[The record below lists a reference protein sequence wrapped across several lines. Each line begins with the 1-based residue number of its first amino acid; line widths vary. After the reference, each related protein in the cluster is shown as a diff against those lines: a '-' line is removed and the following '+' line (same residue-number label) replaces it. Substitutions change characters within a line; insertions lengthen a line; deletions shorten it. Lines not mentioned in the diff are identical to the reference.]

1 MRPIHRKALF
11 ALSVAL
17 LITCLST
24 SLTFA
29 QTGAWTLVSSPNQG
43 TLGNQLF
50 GVAAVSASNIWAV
63 GDYNDGPFK
72 HDSLTLIQHWNGS
85 SWSIVSSPNPVTGA
99 YNFDRLQA
107 VAAVS
112 ASNVWAVGYYGSNNS
127 GNTKTLIEHWNGA
140 SWNVVASPN
149 PTVSQD
155 LYGVAIVSAND
166 IWAVGYYTDQ
176 QSQAG
181 SGSLTLHWNGTT
193 WSQVS
198 NPGTSS
204 LLAVAGVASNDVWAV
219 GTQILHWNG
228 TQWSIV
234 SNFTPYLTAIA
245 AVSANDIWA
254 VGFEGEYYSYPRI
267 QHWNGTAWSEV
278 YPPYRYDEDNIFY
291 GVAVLSPTSVWA
303 VGLSGGQSLVEKWN
317 GNRWAIV
324 PSPNT
329 NDFDVL
335 QAATAIPATSTVWA
349 VGEYFKI
356 INNASVHKTLTE
368 QCISC

>member
-1 MRPIHRKALF
+1 M
-11 ALSVAL
+11 
-17 LITCLST
+17 
-24 SLTFA
+24 
-29 QTGAWTLVSSPNQG
+29 
-43 TLGNQLF
+43 
-50 GVAAVSASNIWAV
+50 
-63 GDYNDGPFK
+63 
-72 HDSLTLIQHWNGS
+72 
-85 SWSIVSSPNPVTGA
+85 
-99 YNFDRLQA
+99 
-107 VAAVS
+107 
-112 ASNVWAVGYYGSNNS
+112 
-127 GNTKTLIEHWNGA
+127 
-140 SWNVVASPN
+140 
-149 PTVSQD
+149 
-155 LYGVAIVSAND
+155 
-166 IWAVGYYTDQ
+166 
-176 QSQAG
+176 
-181 SGSLTLHWNGTT
+181 
-193 WSQVS
+193 
-198 NPGTSS
+198 
-204 LLAVAGVASNDVWAV
+204 
-219 GTQILHWNG
+219 
-228 TQWSIV
+228 

-303 VGLSGGQSLVEKWN
+303 VGLPGGQSLVEKWN